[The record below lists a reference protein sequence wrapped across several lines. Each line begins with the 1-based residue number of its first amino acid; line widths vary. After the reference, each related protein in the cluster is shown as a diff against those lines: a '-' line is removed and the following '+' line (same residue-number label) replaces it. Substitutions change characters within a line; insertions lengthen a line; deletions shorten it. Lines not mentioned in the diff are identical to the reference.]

1 MIYKCA
7 GSATLAAGDTVTHT
21 FTFIKSSG
29 GTYAA
34 VSTLTGS

>member
-21 FTFIKSSG
+21 FTYIKASG

-34 VSTLTGS
+34 VSGLAGS

>member
-21 FTFIKSSG
+21 FTYIKVSG
-29 GTYAA
+29 GSYAD
-34 VSTLTGS
+34 VSGLTGS